1 LIQNS
6 LQHTSMRKFSIRT
19 KSGIILETLSDFER
33 ARDLAESIQGTEP
46 IYVYEGESFIFGS
59 WIVTK

>member
-1 LIQNS
+1 
-6 LQHTSMRKFSIRT
+6 MRKFSIRT

-46 IYVYEGESFIFGS
+46 IYVYEGENFIFGS
-59 WIVTK
+59 WPQKK